1 MKKISLVIGFVAL
14 SMSSVLAQK
23 PSVDFNARGIV
34 VLSDADMTASAMVD
48 GKLMKEVGARDLM
61 TSIVLPLTDRSLEIG
76 STVVPNTATNWTKS
90 MAVMADGRVGFVLES
105 RGSVADS
112 VKTVKNMMDFPVGA
126 KMYVMDL
133 SNAAKPAVR
142 FGVPTGKLPL
152 AIDVLNNQLVV
163 VSSETD
169 KEIQLMEVD
178 ATGRPTRVVN
188 TALKMPGVRAT
199 DVSWHPGG
207 EFIAVTLEESKAI
220 QLFKARRN
228 AAGKI
233 AIFDIFG
240 KPIMVGTKPTS
251 GQFTPDGNFYVVSD
265 VKDGMA
271 KSELMVIQINTADA
285 AAESKIVS
293 QATVGTWAEGFAIS
307 PDGSM
312 VVTANA
318 NKSYL
323 PWDNAELSRKSAV
336 SLLSL
341 AKDGKLT
348 HVADYDFDGVA
359 PQSIVF
365 DKTGDNIA
373 VAVYEY
379 FDFGKRNGGVEFWKV
394 NKGATPSLTRS
405 AIKVNVARGA
415 HTLKMIP

>member
-1 MKKISLVIGFVAL
+1 MKKVHLVIGLVAL
-14 SMSSVLAQK
+14 SVSSALAQK
-23 PSVDFNARGIV
+23 PTVDFNARGIV
-34 VLSDADMTASAMVD
+34 VLSDADMTASALVD

-61 TSIVLPLTDRSLEIG
+61 TSIVLPLADRSVELG
-76 STVVPNTATNWTKS
+76 ATVVSNTTTNWTKG
-90 MAVMADGRVGFVLES
+90 MAVSADGRTSFVLES
-105 RGSVADS
+105 RGQVADS
-112 VKTVKNMMDFPVGA
+112 VKTVKAMSDLPSGA
-126 KMYVMDL
+126 KMFVMDL
-133 SNAAKPAVR
+133 SNSAKPTVR

-152 AIDVLNNQLVV
+152 AIDMLNNQLVI

-169 KEIQLMEVD
+169 KEIQLLEVD

-188 TALKMPGVRAT
+188 TPLKMPGVRAT

-240 KPIMVGTKPTS
+240 KPIILGTKPTS
-251 GQFTPDGNFYVVSD
+251 GQFTPDGNFYIVSD
-265 VKDGMA
+265 VKDGVA
-271 KSELMVIQINTADA
+271 KSELMVVQINIADA

-293 QATVGTWAEGFAIS
+293 QATVGVWAEGFAVS

-312 VVTANA
+312 VVTTNA

-323 PWDNAELSRKSAV
+323 PWDNAELNRKSSV

-348 HVADYDFDGVA
+348 NVAEYDFEGIA
-359 PQSIVF
+359 PQSVIF

-394 NKGATPSLTRS
+394 TKGTTPSLTRS

>member
-1 MKKISLVIGFVAL
+1 MKKKYLLTGFAAL
-14 SMSSVLAQK
+14 SVSLVLAQK
-23 PSVDFNARGIV
+23 PTVDFNARGIV

-48 GKLMKEVGARDLM
+48 GKLMKEVGSRDLV

-76 STVVPNTATNWTKS
+76 STVVSNTATNWTKG
-90 MAVMADGRVGFVLES
+90 MAISADGRTGFVLES
-105 RGSVADS
+105 RGQVADS
-112 VKTVKNMMDFPVGA
+112 IKMVKSMADLPLGA
-126 KMYVMDL
+126 KMFVMDL
-133 SNAAKPAVR
+133 SNPAKPTAR

-152 AIDVLNNQLVV
+152 AVDMLNNQLVI

-169 KEIQLMEVD
+169 KEIQLLEVD
-178 ATGRPTRVVN
+178 GTGRPTRVVN

-233 AIFDIFG
+233 VIFDIFG
-240 KPIMVGTKPTS
+240 KPIAVGTKPTA
-251 GQFTPDGNFYVVSD
+251 GYFTPDGNFYIVSD
-265 VKDGMA
+265 LKDGMA
-271 KSELMVIQINTADA
+271 KSELIVVQINITDA

-293 QATVGTWAEGFAIS
+293 QATVGSWAEGFAIS

-312 VVTANA
+312 VVTTNA

-323 PWDNAELSRKSAV
+323 PWDNADLNRKSSL

-348 HVADYDFDGVA
+348 NIAEYDFEGVA
-359 PQSIVF
+359 PQSVVF

-379 FDFGKRNGGVEFWKV
+379 FDFGKRNGAVEFWKV
-394 NKGATPSLTRS
+394 NKGATSSLTRS

>member
-14 SMSSVLAQK
+14 SVSSVVAQK
-23 PSVDFNARGIV
+23 PTVDFNARGIV

-48 GKLMKEVGARDLM
+48 GKLMKEIGARDLM
-61 TSIVLPLTDRSLEIG
+61 TAIMLPLTDRSVEIG
-76 STVVPNTATNWTKS
+76 STVVSNTATNWTKG
-90 MAVMADGRVGFVLES
+90 MAVSADGRTGFVLES
-105 RGSVADS
+105 RGQVADS
-112 VKTVKNMMDFPVGA
+112 VKMVKAMTDLPSGA
-126 KMYVMDL
+126 KMFVMDL
-133 SNAAKPAVR
+133 SNAAKPTVR

-152 AIDVLNNQLVV
+152 AIDMLNNQLVI

-169 KEIQLMEVD
+169 KEIQLLEVD

-207 EFIAVTLEESKAI
+207 EFIAVTLEETKAI

-228 AAGKI
+228 VAGKI
-233 AIFDIFG
+233 VVFDIFG
-240 KPIMVGTKPTS
+240 KPIVVGIKPTS
-251 GQFTPDGNFYVVSD
+251 GQFTPDGNFYIVSD
-265 VKDGMA
+265 VKDGVA
-271 KSELMVIQINTADA
+271 KSELMVVQLNIADA
-285 AAESKIVS
+285 AAESKVVS
-293 QATVGTWAEGFAIS
+293 QATVGVWAEGFAIS

-312 VVTANA
+312 VVTTNA

-323 PWDNAELSRKSAV
+323 PWDNAELSRKSSV

-341 AKDGKLT
+341 AKDGKLAN
-348 HVADYDFDGVA
+348 VAEYDFEGIA
-359 PQSIVF
+359 PQSVVF

-394 NKGATPSLTRS
+394 TKGATPSLSRS